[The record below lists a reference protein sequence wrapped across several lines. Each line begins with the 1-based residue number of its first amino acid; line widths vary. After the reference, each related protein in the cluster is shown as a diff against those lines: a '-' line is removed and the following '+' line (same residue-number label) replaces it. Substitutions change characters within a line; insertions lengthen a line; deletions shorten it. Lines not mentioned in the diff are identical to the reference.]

1 MKSKLRFP
9 ALLLV
14 TLILVLLAGCAPVA
28 SSNGGLVIGS
38 SYHLN
43 SGETLN
49 HDLTVVGG
57 NVALDQNSTVNG
69 NVAVLGGNVV
79 VDGNING
86 DLTVMGGSVNLE
98 NHAVVQGALN
108 TVGGSVERASGAIVK
123 GQMNNN
129 PTGIAP
135 MMRTPVIGSNTNL
148 KSPLTVIFQSL
159 ALAALAVIVTLFAP
173 GYVERAGRTAQAAPA
188 ASGGV
193 GCLTLLVL
201 VVMAITIILIPVS
214 LLGLLVAGLAILFG
228 WIAIGLLVGREFAIL
243 VKKPW
248 SDPINAGVG
257 TLVISLLAGA
267 LNIIPCIGWLAGVI
281 VALIGLGAVI
291 LSRAGTQLYPTTYNG
306 SFYNPRPGPYT
317 PPPSGPTTYGPESD
331 QPHSAPPAGPDQPP
345 QQ

>member
-1 MKSKLRFP
+1 MKSNLRLP
-9 ALLLV
+9 ALLLI
-14 TLILVLLAGCAPVA
+14 TLILALLAGCAPA
-28 SSNGGLVIGS
+28 ANSSGSLVIGS

-43 SGETLN
+43 SGEILD
-49 HDLTVVGG
+49 HDLTVIGG
-57 NVALDQNSTVNG
+57 NVDLDRNSTVNG
-69 NVAVLGGNVV
+69 NVAVIGGNVV

-86 DLTVMGGSVNLE
+86 DLTVIGGSVNLE

-129 PTGIAP
+129 PTGIVP
-135 MMRTPVIGSNTNL
+135 TMRTPVIGNNTNL
-148 KSPLTVIFQSL
+148 RSPLMVIFQSL

-173 GYVERAGRTAQAAPA
+173 AYLERTSHTAQAAPA

-214 LLGLLVAGLAILFG
+214 LIGLLAAGLATLFG

-248 SDPINAGVG
+248 TDPISAGVG
-257 TLVISLLAGA
+257 TLVISLLAGT

-281 VALIGLGAVI
+281 ASLIGLGAVI
-291 LSRAGTQLYPTTYNG
+291 LSRAGTQLYPPTYNG
-306 SFYNPRPGPYT
+306 SSYTPRPGPYT

-331 QPHSAPPAGPDQPP
+331 QPHGAPPAGPDQPP